1 MTSFGYHR
9 ELKMYEEEGD
19 EDEMLA
25 TLSSEEL
32 QELDREL
39 IHLDDNIPI
48 GMRQR
53 VQTVKTPIVQQGR
66 FAEEEPPSD
75 HCAEQV
81 TVTNDDP
88 ALSVRKDVIRRPVQQ
103 RSKTDCLD
111 QTQNPGPDPV
121 SDWQSRNLANVNRT
135 LEQILSDDPST
146 SKVNLNNIEDIS
158 KKTLLRFAEA
168 LSTNAHVHVFSLAN
182 THAND
187 HLAFAISKMLSKNR
201 FITKLNIGV
210 QLCVWSWY
218 LDTAGGTAAQPDT
231 DGTPL
236 LQPTPHL
243 WGKDPPIRKSAQ
255 MIKQRKGW
263 DTTKN
268 QHQEWNPRQKNFK
281 KSHDYKDSG
290 DLLRDLRNVLR
301 PSLQKRREEPNLP
314 PPQRSSHDDLMAAIR
329 ASSIRSLKRVKFSES
344 DLQDKRESITVVK
357 PPSSHISRV

>member
-19 EDEMLA
+19 EDELLA

-53 VQTVKTPIVQQGR
+53 VQTENNK
-66 FAEEEPPSD
+66 
-75 HCAEQV
+75 
-81 TVTNDDP
+81 
-88 ALSVRKDVIRRPVQQ
+88 L
-103 RSKTDCLD
+103 
-111 QTQNPGPDPV
+111 
-121 SDWQSRNLANVNRT
+121 
-135 LEQILSDDPST
+135 LE
-146 SKVNLNNIEDIS
+146 K
-158 KKTLLRFAEA
+158 
-168 LSTNAHVHVFSLAN
+168 
-182 THAND
+182 
-187 HLAFAISKMLSKNR
+187 
-201 FITKLNIGV
+201 
-210 QLCVWSWY
+210 
-218 LDTAGGTAAQPDT
+218 
-231 DGTPL
+231 
-236 LQPTPHL
+236 
-243 WGKDPPIRKSAQ
+243 
-255 MIKQRKGW
+255 
-263 DTTKN
+263 
-268 QHQEWNPRQKNFK
+268 WNPRQKNFK

-290 DLLRDLRNVLR
+290 DLLRDLRNVLK